1 MKSLILKLMSP
12 MQGSFTVGQKQDVI
26 KNTKSISNGESPFMG
41 SLQFLMINFQKK

>member
-26 KNTKSISNGESPFMG
+26 KNTKT
-41 SLQFLMINFQKK
+41 QFPLSSKEL